1 MAREKN
7 DSIGERKIPT
17 CPTSREAANSARGY
31 FSKVLFFFPRS
42 GKKNKTFGGPADFDK
57 VEQVI
62 FE

>member
-1 MAREKN
+1 M
-7 DSIGERKIPT
+7 IVTGTRKIPT

-31 FSKVLFFFPRS
+31 FPKVLFFFREAE
-42 GKKNKTFGGPADFDK
+42 KKQNLRRPADFDK